1 MSGCLDNMQVPTVEV
16 GEKRNKYASILSGIL
31 FFSGWWFAI
40 DAAAVHPE
48 KTELKDVFQICGVFG
63 TISFFMVNAISNGQL
78 RGESYTEGCLGVRS
92 ARVWFFF
99 GFLLGFGSLIGA
111 SWILFGE
118 YVTNDCYDMGMEYT
132 GTPVGTANNTIPV
145 PQNCQ
150 ELCKKTANCMD
161 FTWDGDTTCTLWKEQ
176 TGSSAKDAYIS
187 GPKDCPDKRTF
198 VPTITYPGVAIF
210 LQNFLIF
217 LASLVYKFGRSEE
230 LWG

>member
-1 MSGCLDNMQVPTVEV
+1 MSGCLDNMQIPQVEV

-118 YVTNDCYDMGMEYT
+118 YVTNDCYDMGVKYT
-132 GTPVGTANNTIPV
+132 GTSPISSNVTSSPVQDCQQDCKNNNDCLKFVWNGTS
-145 PQNCQ
+145 CQ
-150 ELCKKTANCMD
+150 LFKT
-161 FTWDGDTTCTLWKEQ
+161 TDGSEDN
-176 TGSSAKDAYIS
+176 DDYIS
-187 GPKDCPDKRTF
+187 GPKNCPDNRTF

-217 LASLVYKFGRSEE
+217 VASLVYKFGRSEE